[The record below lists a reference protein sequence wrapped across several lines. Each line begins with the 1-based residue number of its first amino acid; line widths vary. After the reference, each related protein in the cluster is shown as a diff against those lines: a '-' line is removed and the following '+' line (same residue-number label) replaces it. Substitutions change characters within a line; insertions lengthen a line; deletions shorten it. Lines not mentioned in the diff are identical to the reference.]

1 MSNAD
6 ETLPPRRRV
15 DDERID
21 NIEQKLAAFEK
32 MLAENTATTT
42 EVRDILITART
53 IGKFATW
60 GGGIIFAVAGAW
72 AALRE
77 LGVLGGIHP

>member
-1 MSNAD
+1 MSD
-6 ETLPPRRRV
+6 PEETLPPRRRV
-15 DDERID
+15 DDERIA
-21 NIEQKLAAFEK
+21 NIETKLAVFEK

-72 AALRE
+72 AAVQS
-77 LGVLGGIHP
+77 LGSVTP